1 MPTRF
6 HCLCACDLKYN
17 KLRFTIH
24 LTWCPIFFQHFC
36 FCCCCNI
43 LLRRSS
49 SIATRHYPFTSPTTH
64 IQAHVSRQADV
75 CVCMFV
81 NIYVCFCVVVYALHA
96 RTIFATALWLIV
108 SPFKLIKSTFIIY
121 LLLLKLKLLRLPF
134 PFLYLLLRRVF
145 IYLNLC
151 HIFPD
156 FSPTLICVFAAFAV
170 VGKFLSNFCMRVTL
184 GPKATDCY
192 CFYSFVCVFV
202 AVCSV
207 TVIYFF
213 AIVWVIYISDCQ
225 VLRA

>member
-17 KLRFTIH
+17 KLRFTIN

-36 FCCCCNI
+36 YCCCCNI

-49 SIATRHYPFTSPTTH
+49 SVATRHYPFTSPTTH
-64 IQAHVSRQADV
+64 IQAHVSRQTDV
-75 CVCMFV
+75 YVCMFV

-156 FSPTLICVFAAFAV
+156 FSPNACMSVRCICCCRKISIKLLYACDTRPQ
-170 VGKFLSNFCMRVTL
+170 S
-184 GPKATDCY
+184 DCY
-192 CFYSFVCVFV
+192 CFYSFVCIFV